1 MARIEG
7 IQIQNYRSLKDV
19 TLGKTI
25 ENQNPE
31 PLKQLIA
38 VIDPTEAASLQ

>member
-25 ENQNPE
+25 ENQKPE
-31 PLKQLIA
+31 PLNPSSTSKNRISCN
-38 VIDPTEAASLQ
+38 I